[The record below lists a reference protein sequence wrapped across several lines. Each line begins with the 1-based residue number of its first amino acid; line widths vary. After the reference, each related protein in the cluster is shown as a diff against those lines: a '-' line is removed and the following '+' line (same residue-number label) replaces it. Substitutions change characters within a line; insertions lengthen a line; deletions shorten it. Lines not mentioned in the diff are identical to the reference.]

1 MFLTLSADPRSLNS
15 GSGNMGEH
23 VETLVIGA
31 GPAGLSAAHVLA
43 RAGRTVTV
51 LEAQGGVGGAART
64 LSFDGFR
71 LDVSGRRLSSADP
84 AIRAFWTALLPDDL
98 EIAPGAMRLEGEG
111 AAARGQP
118 GAALGALIS
127 AKLRPIASS
136 KTLGEWL
143 TRRFGRRVARRLS
156 AYAEKLWALRPEDTP
171 AQPACPSFRSEAG
184 VRPRQ
189 GTGQLWKACA
199 EAIAQAGG
207 EIRLERK
214 VASLRRDRAS
224 GVWTVSTLAPDG
236 AEEVFTADQVISTM
250 PLRELM
256 GALTPTPISLFHA
269 CELMYRDQVTVAFNA
284 TPGRRRAPALAEI
297 HGAAIKAARVRA
309 LDADALAL
317 DYYCFE
323 GDVLWTAD
331 DQALIAQAAGEAQR
345 LGLVA
350 PGLVRD
356 AQVVR
361 QRKVHPIH
369 DEACD
374 EHLKMIG
381 LDLRLHFA
389 GLHLAGRAGAH
400 GDSAEDQSIRT
411 GLSAAAAVLSRVVA
425 PSRIAA

>member
-1 MFLTLSADPRSLNS
+1 
-15 GSGNMGEH
+15 MGEH

-31 GPAGLSAAHVLA
+31 GPAGLSAAHALA

-51 LEAQGGVGGAART
+51 LEAQAYVGGAART

-84 AIRAFWTALLPDDL
+84 AIRAFWTALLPDEL

-111 AAARGQP
+111 RARRGQP

-156 AYAEKLWALRPEDTP
+156 AYAEKLWALRPEETP

-184 VRPRQ
+184 MRPRQ

-207 EIRLERK
+207 EIRLERQ
-214 VASLRRDRAS
+214 VDGLRRDWS
-224 GVWTVSTLAPDG
+224 TGVWTVSTKAPDG
-236 AEEVFTADQVISTM
+236 GEEIFTADQVISTM

-269 CELMYRDQVTVAFNA
+269 CELMYRDQVTVAFTA
-284 TPGRRRAPALAEI
+284 APGRRRTPALAEI
-297 HGAAIKAARVRA
+297 HGASIKAARARA
-309 LDADALAL
+309 LEGEALAL

-323 GDVLWTAD
+323 GDALWTAD
-331 DQALIAQAAGEAQR
+331 DETLIAQASAEARR

-350 PGLVRD
+350 AGSVRD

-411 GLSAAAAVLSRVVA
+411 GLSAAASVLSRVVA

>member
-1 MFLTLSADPRSLNS
+1 
-15 GSGNMGEH
+15 MGEH

-31 GPAGLSAAHVLA
+31 GPAGLSAAHALA

-51 LEAQGGVGGAART
+51 LEAEGCIGGAART
-64 LSFDGFR
+64 LAFDGFR
-71 LDVSGRRLSSADP
+71 LDVSGRRLTSADP

-98 EIAPGAMRLEGEG
+98 EIAPGALRLEGEG
-111 AAARGQP
+111 GARSQR

-127 AKLRPIASS
+127 ARLRPIANS

-156 AYAEKLWALRPEDTP
+156 AYAEKLWALRPEETP

-189 GTGQLWKACA
+189 GTGQLWEACA
-199 EAIAQAGG
+199 EAIRQAGG
-207 EIRLERK
+207 EIRLERR
-214 VASLRRDRAS
+214 VVGLRRDRAG
-224 GVWTVSTLAPDG
+224 GVWTISTVTVDG
-236 AEEVFTADQVISTM
+236 GEDVFTADQVISTM

-269 CELMYRDQVTVAFNA
+269 CELMYRDQVTVAFTA
-284 TPGRRRAPALAEI
+284 APGRRCAPALAEI
-297 HGAAIKAARVRA
+297 HGASIKAARARA
-309 LDADALAL
+309 LEGEALAL

-323 GDVLWTAD
+323 GDALWTAD
-331 DQALIAQAAGEAQR
+331 DEALIAQASAEARR
-345 LGLVA
+345 LGLIA
-350 PGLVRD
+350 AGSVRD

-411 GLSAAAAVLSRVVA
+411 GFAAAAAVLGRVVA
-425 PSRIAA
+425 TSRIAA

>member
-1 MFLTLSADPRSLNS
+1 
-15 GSGNMGEH
+15 MGEH

-31 GPAGLSAAHVLA
+31 GPAGLSAAHALA

-51 LEAQGGVGGAART
+51 LEAQGCVGGAART

-84 AIRAFWTALLPDDL
+84 AIRAFWTALLPDELD
-98 EIAPGAMRLEGEG
+98 IAPSALRLEGEG
-111 AAARGQP
+111 GARSQR

-127 AKLRPIASS
+127 AKLRPIANS

-156 AYAEKLWALRPEDTP
+156 AYAEKLWALRPEETP

-184 VRPRQ
+184 VRPRL

-199 EAIAQAGG
+199 EAIGQAGG
-207 EIRLERK
+207 EIRLERQ
-214 VASLRRDRAS
+214 VSGLRRDRAS
-224 GVWTVSTLAPDG
+224 GVWTVSATTPDG
-236 AEEVFTADQVISTM
+236 REEVFTADQVISTM

-269 CELMYRDQVTVAFNA
+269 CELMYRDQVTVAFA
-284 TPGRRRAPALAEI
+284 AAPGRRRAPALAEI
-297 HGAAIKAARVRA
+297 HGASIKAARARA
-309 LDADALAL
+309 LEGEALAL

-323 GDVLWTAD
+323 GDALWTAD
-331 DQALIAQAAGEAQR
+331 DEALVAQAQVEARR
-345 LGLVA
+345 LGLIA
-350 PGLVRD
+350 AGPVRD

-389 GLHLAGRAGAH
+389 GLHLAGRAGVH

-411 GLSAAAAVLSRVVA
+411 GLSAAASVLNRVIA

>member
-1 MFLTLSADPRSLNS
+1 
-15 GSGNMGEH
+15 MGEH

-31 GPAGLSAAHVLA
+31 GPAGLSAAHALA
-43 RAGRTVTV
+43 CAGRTVTV
-51 LEAQGGVGGAART
+51 LEAEGCVGGAART
-64 LSFDGFR
+64 LSFEGFR

-111 AAARGQP
+111 RARRGQP
-118 GAALGALIS
+118 GAALGAMIS
-127 AKLRPIASS
+127 AKLRPIANS

-156 AYAEKLWALRPEDTP
+156 AYAEKLWALRPEETP
-171 AQPACPSFRSEAG
+171 ARPACPSFRSEAG

-199 EAIAQAGG
+199 EAVVQAGG

-214 VASLRRDRAS
+214 ISGLRRDWAT
-224 GVWTVSTLAPDG
+224 GVWTVSTQAPDG
-236 AEEVFTADQVISTM
+236 GEEVFTADQVISTM

-269 CELMYRDQVTVAFNA
+269 CELMYRDQVTVAFTA
-284 TPGRRRAPALAEI
+284 APGRRRAPALAEI
-297 HGAAIKAARVRA
+297 HGASIKAARARA
-309 LDADALAL
+309 LEGEALAL

-323 GDVLWTAD
+323 GDALWTAD
-331 DQALIAQAAGEAQR
+331 DETLIAQASAEARR
-345 LGLVA
+345 LGLIVA
-350 PGLVRD
+350 GSVRD

-411 GLSAAAAVLSRVVA
+411 GLAAAASVLSRVVA

>member
-1 MFLTLSADPRSLNS
+1 
-15 GSGNMGEH
+15 MGEH

-31 GPAGLSAAHVLA
+31 GPAGLTAAHALA

-51 LEAQGGVGGAART
+51 LEAEARIGGAART
-64 LSFDGFR
+64 LSFDSYR

-98 EIAPGAMRLEGEG
+98 QIAPGALRLEGDK
-111 AAARGQP
+111 AAARGLP

-127 AKLRPIASS
+127 AKLRPIANS

-143 TRRFGRRVARRLS
+143 KRRFGRRVARRLS

-171 AQPACPSFRSEAG
+171 AQPSCPSFRSEAG
-184 VRPRQ
+184 FRPRQ
-189 GTGQLWKACA
+189 GTGQLWEACVA
-199 EAIAQAGG
+199 AVVQAGG
-207 EIRLERK
+207 EILLERQ
-214 VASLRRDRAS
+214 VESLRRDRTT
-224 GVWTVSTLAPDG
+224 GVWTVAVQAAGG
-236 AEEVFTADQVISTM
+236 AIDTFTADQVISTM

-256 GALTPTPISLFHA
+256 AALTPTPISLFHA
-269 CELMYRDQVTVAFNA
+269 CELMYRDQVTIAFAA

-309 LDADALAL
+309 LEGEALAL

-323 GDVLWTAD
+323 GDALWTGD
-331 DQALIAQAAGEAQR
+331 DQTLIAQAAAEAQR
-345 LGLVA
+345 LGLIA
-350 PGLVRD
+350 PGQVRD

-389 GLHLAGRAGAH
+389 GLHLAGRAGTH
-400 GDSAEDQSIRT
+400 GDSADDQSVRT
-411 GLSAAAAVLSRVVA
+411 GLQAAATVLNRVVA
-425 PSRIAA
+425 PTKIAA

>member
-1 MFLTLSADPRSLNS
+1 
-15 GSGNMGEH
+15 MGEH

-31 GPAGLSAAHVLA
+31 GPAGLSAAHALA

-51 LEAQGGVGGAART
+51 LEAQGCVGGAART
-64 LSFDGFR
+64 LSFGDFR

-98 EIAPGAMRLEGEG
+98 EIAPGALRLEGEKTP
-111 AAARGQP
+111 ARGQH

-127 AKLRPIASS
+127 ARLRPIANS

-143 TRRFGRRVARRLS
+143 TRRFGRRVARRLG
-156 AYAEKLWALRPEDTP
+156 AYAEKLWALRPEETP
-171 AQPACPSFRSEAG
+171 AQPACPSFRSEDG

-207 EIRLERK
+207 DIRLERC
-214 VASLRRDRAS
+214 VTGLRRDRSS
-224 GVWTVSTLAPDG
+224 GVWTVSALAPDG
-236 AEEVFTADQVISTM
+236 REETFTADQLISSM

-256 GALTPTPISLFHA
+256 STLTPTPISLFHA
-269 CELMYRDQVTVAFNA
+269 CELMYRDQVTVAFAA

-297 HGAAIKAARVRA
+297 HGASIKAARARA
-309 LDADALAL
+309 LEGEALAL

-323 GDVLWTAD
+323 GDALWTAD
-331 DQALIAQAAGEAQR
+331 DETLVAQAAAEARR
-345 LGLVA
+345 LGLIA
-350 PGLVRD
+350 PGAVRD

-400 GDSAEDQSIRT
+400 GDSADDQSIRT
-411 GLSAAAAVLSRVVA
+411 GLAAAAAVLNRVAA
-425 PSRIAA
+425 PTRIAA